1 MSEQNIINPII
12 SWAGERPLWEK
23 YIWKVCLE
31 SGSLTPEQL
40 DVAYNYLLIES
51 GVVASEEALPEIS
64 LDGLVPP
71 ESQLL
76 LPIRLKS
83 IGGLRNV
90 NALSGDQTIPFHEKL
105 TLIYGR
111 NATGKSGYGRLLSK
125 ACFSRANKKI
135 LPNLKDTE
143 SQGVGEATFT
153 MHDGSTIKFLDNGFG
168 NESLKR
174 FSVFDSDCVP
184 IYIDGS
190 NSLQFTPGQLHI
202 FDTVN
207 LFIQKIE
214 EKFNGDVS
222 KRTITTPVP
231 YIFQNEPISSISAF
245 LLNINHLTTAT
256 NIEQTLSLNDKEIAK
271 IELLSMQR
279 DELIKLDIPRKK
291 KELIDNCQILRK
303 YKQEIETFLGNFG
316 NEKITELNALIKDVV
331 EKSTLVEK
339 LGSSQFNDGLLKTVG
354 SEKWKALITAAKE
367 LNDAELAVD
376 NKLDKCMLCH
386 QELKETEKTLF
397 TSYWQFLLST
407 AEKDFQTAKHR
418 IGQWIKSIEALKNK
432 LTFAEDNLA
441 VRILRIEQPTFVT
454 EIEEKIPKLAE
465 IIDSLVKSLTQLK
478 EITTEGHVEIALD
491 KIDIIIAEKTREE
504 SSLVDPRGQI
514 LAIDKELLEL
524 RHKQKA
530 SAIKEKILEYLDYLV
545 WKNKADQ
552 ISFPKHKYTSA
563 RKHFF
568 NAILTDRYKEIFNEE
583 VNSLDGHI
591 GLSVNTSGRSGD
603 TVIKLGLDFAKVN
616 QLSEVLS
623 EGEQKVTA
631 LADFLTEVRIDRN
644 NCGIIFDDP
653 VTSLDHERKSLIAK
667 RLALESRNRQ
677 VIIFTHDIVFM
688 SMIAEHAVENSVEF
702 SSHWIRRLIDGTL
715 GVIEKDSN
723 PKLSNLE
730 SLKKDAKSSVN
741 GIDKLGEKEKEK
753 ALGSA
758 FDYLRSAT
766 EALIREV
773 LLAGTIKRYDDHIR
787 VQNIEEIPF
796 TKELGVKIAKL
807 HGKISELGLMHDRSN
822 EFREK
827 QPDIEDF
834 SKAFK
839 EFEEIEEKLKKARNL
854 TRKERDERRS
864 EIKQSSQGWLG

>member
-1 MSEQNIINPII
+1 M
-12 SWAGERPLWEK
+12 WEK

-83 IGGLRNV
+83 IGSLRNV

-184 IYIDGS
+184 IYIDRS
-190 NSLQFTPGQLHI
+190 NSLQFTPGQLQI

-367 LNDAELAVD
+367 LNDAELTVD

-397 TSYWQFLLST
+397 MSYWQFLLST

-432 LTFAEDNLA
+432 LTFAEDNLT

-465 IIDSLVKSLTQLK
+465 IIDSWVKSLTQLK

-530 SAIKEKILEYLDYLV
+530 SAIKDKILKYLDYLV
-545 WKNKADQ
+545 WKNKANQ
-552 ISFPKHKYTSA
+552 IFFPKNKYTSA

-864 EIKQSSQGWLG
+864 QVKQSSQGLLG